1 MSAEQH
7 RLEGKPE
14 GSSDALITPFSL
26 ETITLSKQDYI
37 QLISERNRFQ
47 SLHARAVKRSQW
59 YQKRCHALLH
69 YAKAQTSKREL
80 ELSAALVTAHAK
92 IRDLNQRVFGRH
104 SERSKGRNE
113 AQKPCATKR
122 PRGHQ
127 KGTKNHGRSMLTG
140 LPVVHETID
149 LPDPTCPK
157 CGLPLHSM
165 PGSEDSE
172 VVEIEVKAYV
182 RKIRRKRYKP
192 QCDCEECNAIV
203 CAPLAPK
210 IIPKGK
216 FGISVWSTVLLDKY
230 LYGRPSERLLQDLGN
245 QGLEMAPGTLAG
257 GLQKIAPVFAPID
270 QALLQKLRSQ
280 THWHADETRWAM
292 FVLIEGKVGYRW
304 YLWVYRSKEV
314 VHYVLDPSRAAQVV
328 IDELKGAA
336 GGIISCDRYSGYKSF
351 ARQIKGFTLAFC
363 WAHQRRD
370 FLELANAYPALLS
383 WAFEWV
389 DAIGQLY
396 HLNAL
401 RLTQRQTSADSPECA
416 RAQTTLELAVQ
427 GMADRREALL
437 AQPKLSE
444 PCRKVLSSMRNHW
457 SGLIVFVAC
466 PWVPMDNNTA
476 ERDMR
481 GPVVG
486 RNNFYGSGALWAGT
500 LAATMYSIFATLK
513 LYGINPRTWLN
524 AYLQACAN
532 NGAKAPADL
541 SAFLPWS
548 MEAIRLAAMRSHVP
562 IESVALISATDS
574 TPAPTF
580 EYLPA
585 PEFETELDSS

>member
-1 MSAEQH
+1 MSEDQYG
-7 RLEGKPE
+7 LEDKPE
-14 GSSDALITPFSL
+14 GNDAVATPFSL

-37 QLISERNRFQ
+37 QLISDRNRFQ
-47 SLHARAVKRSQW
+47 DLHARAVKRGIW
-59 YQKRCHALLH
+59 YQERYRILLH
-69 YAKAQTSKREL
+69 GANEKTSKREL
-80 ELSAALVTAHAK
+80 ELTAELIKAHAT
-92 IRDLNQRVFGRH
+92 IRDLNQRVFGRR
-104 SERSKGRNE
+104 SERNKGPNE
-113 AQKPCATKR
+113 AQKTCATKR

-127 KGTKNHGRSMLTG
+127 KGAKNHGRSMLSG

-149 LPDPTCPK
+149 LVDPTCPQ

-165 PGSEDSE
+165 PGTEDSE

-182 RKIRRKRYKP
+182 RKIHRKRYTG
-192 QCDCEECNAIV
+192 QCECEACNTIV

-230 LYGRPSERLLQDLGN
+230 LYGRPSERLLQDLGAH
-245 QGLEMAPGTLAG
+245 GLEMTPGTLAG
-257 GLQKIAPVFAPID
+257 GLQKIAPLFEPID

-292 FVLIEGKVGYRW
+292 FVLTEGKVGYRW
-304 YLWVYRSKEV
+304 YLWVFHSKEV
-314 VHYVLDPSRAAQVV
+314 VHYVLDPSRATQVV
-328 IDELKGAA
+328 IDEFEGAV
-336 GGIISCDRYSGYKSF
+336 GGIINCDRYSAYKSF
-351 ARQIKGFTLAFC
+351 VRQIKGFILAYC

-370 FLELANAYPALLS
+370 FLELANAYPAHLN

-401 RLTQRQTSADSPECA
+401 RLTQRETSADSPECLSSQVA
-416 RAQTTLELAVQ
+416 LELAVQ
-427 GMADRREALL
+427 RMLDLRDALL
-437 AQPKLSE
+437 AQPKLAE
-444 PCRKVLSSMRNHW
+444 PCQKVLTSMKNHW

-476 ERDMR
+476 ERAMR

-486 RNNFYGSGALWAGT
+486 RKGFYGSGALWAGT
-500 LAATMYSIFATLK
+500 LAATMYSLLATLK

-541 SAFLPWS
+541 SDFLPWG
-548 MEAIRLAAMRSHVP
+548 MDVPRLAAMRSHVP
-562 IESVALISATDS
+562 IESVPPAFATI
-574 TPAPTF
+574 TPGPTF
-580 EYLPA
+580 LPA
-585 PEFETELDSS
+585 PEFELELDSS

>member
-1 MSAEQH
+1 MSAELQKSQSKS
-7 RLEGKPE
+7 ESGNT
-14 GSSDALITPFSL
+14 GATPFSL
-26 ETITLSKQDYI
+26 ETVALTKQNYI
-37 QLISERNRFQ
+37 QLISDRNRFQ
-47 SLHARAVKRSQW
+47 DLHARAVKRSHW
-59 YQKRCHALLH
+59 YQKRCHGLLH
-69 YAKAQTSKREL
+69 YAKEQTSKREL
-80 ELSAALVTAHAK
+80 ELTAQLVTAHAT
-92 IRDLNQRVFGRH
+92 IRDLKQRVFGRH

-113 AQKPCATKR
+113 GQKTCAAKR

-127 KGTKNHGRSMLTG
+127 KGAKNHGRSMLRG

-149 LPDPTCPK
+149 IDHPTCPK

-172 VVEIEVKAYV
+172 VVEIEVKAFV
-182 RKIRRKRYKP
+182 RKIQRKRYKP
-192 QCDCEECNAIV
+192 QCDCGECSAIV
-203 CAPLAPK
+203 CAPLEPK

-230 LYGRPSERLLQDLGN
+230 LYGRPSERLLQDLGAH
-245 QGLEMAPGTLAG
+245 GLEMAAGTLAG
-257 GLQKIAPVFAPID
+257 GLQRIAPLFEPID

-292 FVLIEGKVGYRW
+292 FVLTEGKVGYRW
-304 YLWVYRSKEV
+304 YLWVFHSKEV
-314 VHYVLDPSRAAQVV
+314 VHYVLDSTRAAQVV
-328 IDELKGAA
+328 IDEFEEAR
-336 GGIISCDRYSGYKSF
+336 GGIINCDRYSGYKGF
-351 ARQIKGFTLAFC
+351 ARRIKGFTLAFC

-370 FLELANAYPALLS
+370 FLELANAYPAHLN

-396 HLNAL
+396 HLNTL
-401 RLTQRQTSADSPECA
+401 RLQASADSAERLCS
-416 RAQTTLELAVQ
+416 QTTLELAVQ
-427 GMADRREALL
+427 RMVERRDALL
-437 AQPKLSE
+437 AQPKLAQ
-444 PCRKVLSSMRNHW
+444 PCQKVLTSMKAHW
-457 SGLIVFVAC
+457 SGLTVFVAC

-486 RNNFYGSGALWAGT
+486 RKSFYGSGALWSGT
-500 LAATMYSIFATLK
+500 LTATVYSLLATLK
-513 LYGINPRTWLN
+513 LFGLNPRTWLN

-548 MEAIRLAAMRSHVP
+548 MDAIRLAAMRSHVP
-562 IESVALISATDS
+562 IESAPPVTAS
-574 TPAPTF
+574 TPTS
-580 EYLPA
+580 LPE
-585 PEFETELDSS
+585 PELALELDSS

>member
-1 MSAEQH
+1 MSAEPQ
-7 RLEGKPE
+7 RLERKPDGE
-14 GSSDALITPFSL
+14 DAGATPFSL
-26 ETITLSKQDYI
+26 ETVTLTKQEYI
-37 QLISERNRFQ
+37 QLISDRNSYQ

-59 YQKRCHALLH
+59 YQKRCHTLLH
-69 YAKAQTSKREL
+69 YAKAQISKREL
-80 ELSAALVTAHAK
+80 ELTAQLVKAHAT

-113 AQKPCATKR
+113 GQETCATKR

-127 KGTKNHGRSMLTG
+127 KGAKNHGRSMLSG
-140 LPVVHETID
+140 LPVVHESID
-149 LPDPTCPK
+149 LVDPTCPQ

-165 PGSEDSE
+165 PGTEDSE
-172 VVEIEVKAYV
+172 VVEIEVQAYV
-182 RKIRRKRYKP
+182 RKIHRKRYTG
-192 QCDCEECNAIV
+192 QCECEACNTIV
-203 CAPLAPK
+203 CAPVAPK

-230 LYGRPSERLLQDLGN
+230 LYGRPSERLLQDLSN
-245 QGLEMAPGTLAG
+245 HALEMAPGTLAD
-257 GLQKIAPVFAPID
+257 GLQKIAPLFEPID

-292 FVLIEGKVGYRW
+292 FVLTEGKVGYRW
-304 YLWVYRSKEV
+304 YLWVFHSKEV
-314 VHYVLDPSRAAQVV
+314 VHYVLDASRATQVV
-328 IDELKGAA
+328 IDEFEGAV
-336 GGIISCDRYSGYKSF
+336 GGIINCDRFSAYKSF

-370 FLELANAYPALLS
+370 FLELANAYPAHLN

-401 RLTQRQTSADSPECA
+401 RLQTSANSPE
-416 RAQTTLELAVQ
+416 RLSSQTALELAVQ
-427 GMADRREALL
+427 GMANRRDALL
-437 AQPKLSE
+437 AHPKLAE
-444 PCRKVLSSMRNHW
+444 PCQKVLTSMKNHW
-457 SGLIVFVAC
+457 SGLTVFVAC

-476 ERDMR
+476 ERAMR

-486 RNNFYGSGALWAGT
+486 RKGFYGSGALWAGT
-500 LAATMYSIFATLK
+500 LAATMYSLFATLK

-548 MEAIRLAAMRSHVP
+548 MEPIRLAAMRSHVP
-562 IESVALISATDS
+562 IESAPPVTAS
-574 TPAPTF
+574 TPTS
-580 EYLPA
+580 LPE
-585 PEFETELDSS
+585 PEPEPELELELELEQGSS

>member
-1 MSAEQH
+1 MSAERH
-7 RLEGKPE
+7 RLESKSE
-14 GSSDALITPFSL
+14 GSDALGTPFSQ
-26 ETITLSKQDYI
+26 ETVTLTKQDYI
-37 QLISERNRFQ
+37 QLLSDRNRFQ
-47 SLHARAVKRSQW
+47 DLHARAVKRSLW
-59 YQKRCHALLH
+59 YQERYRALLH
-69 YAKAQTSKREL
+69 YDKEQASKREK
-80 ELSAALVTAHAK
+80 ELTAELAKAHAK

-113 AQKPCATKR
+113 AQKSCAVKR

-127 KGTKNHGRSMLTG
+127 KGARNHGRSMLKG
-140 LPVVHETID
+140 LPVVHESID
-149 LPDPTCPK
+149 LVEPTCPK

-172 VVEIEVKAYV
+172 VVEIEVKAFV
-182 RKIRRKRYKP
+182 RKIHRKRYKP
-192 QCDCEECNAIV
+192 QCDCAQCSAIV
-203 CAPLAPK
+203 CAPVAPK

-216 FGISVWSTVLLDKY
+216 YGISVWSTVLLDKY
-230 LYGRPSERLLQDLGN
+230 LYGRPSERLLKDLSN
-245 QGLEMAPGTLAG
+245 HGLEMAPGTLAG
-257 GLQKIAPVFAPID
+257 GLQKIAPLFAPID
-270 QALLQKLRSQ
+270 AALLQRLRSQ

-292 FVLIEGKVGYRW
+292 FVLTEGKVGYRW
-304 YLWVYRSKEV
+304 YLWVFHSKEV

-328 IDELKGAA
+328 IDELDGAQ
-336 GGIISCDRYSGYKSF
+336 GGIISCDRFSAYKSF
-351 ARQIKGFTLAFC
+351 VRQIKGFRLAFC

-370 FLELANAYPALLS
+370 FLELANAYPAHLN

-389 DAIGQLY
+389 DAIAQLY

-401 RLTQRQTSADSPECA
+401 RLQTCENSPERA
-416 RAQTTLELAVQ
+416 TAQTNLALAVQ
-427 GMADRREALL
+427 SMAEHRDALL
-437 AQPKLSE
+437 AAPALAE
-444 PCRKVLSSMRNHW
+444 PCAKVLKSMKAHW
-457 SGLIVFVAC
+457 SGLTVFVAC

-486 RNNFYGSGALWAGT
+486 RKNFYGSGALWAGT
-500 LAATMYSIFATLK
+500 LAATMYSLLATLK

-548 MEAIRLAAMRSHVP
+548 MDALRLAAMRSHVP
-562 IESVALISATDS
+562 IESAPPMSATAF
-574 TPAPTF
+574 TPTSM
-580 EYLPA
+580 PA
-585 PEFETELDSS
+585 RELELEIDSS

>member
-7 RLEGKPE
+7 RLERRPE
-14 GSSDALITPFSL
+14 GGDAFATPFSL
-26 ETITLSKQDYI
+26 ETITLTKQDYI
-37 QLISERNRFQ
+37 QLICERNSYQ

-59 YQKRCHALLH
+59 YQKRAHALLY
-69 YAKAQTSKREL
+69 YANEQTSKREL
-80 ELSAALVTAHAK
+80 ELSAELVTAHAK

-113 AQKPCATKR
+113 AQKSCAIKR
-122 PRGHQ
+122 LRGHQ
-127 KGTKNHGRSMLTG
+127 KGARNHGRSMLKG
-140 LPVVHETID
+140 LPVVHESID
-149 LPDPTCPK
+149 LVDPTCPK

-172 VVEIEVKAYV
+172 VVEIEVKAFV
-182 RKIRRKRYKP
+182 RKIHRKRYTG
-192 QCDCEECNAIV
+192 QCNCEACSAIV

-230 LYGRPSERLLQDLGN
+230 LYGRPSERLLHDLGDH
-245 QGLEMAPGTLAG
+245 GLEMAPGTLAG
-257 GLQKIAPVFAPID
+257 GLQKIAPLFEPID

-304 YLWVYRSKEV
+304 YLWVFHSKEV

-328 IDELKGAA
+328 IDELDGAK

-401 RLTQRQTSADSPECA
+401 RLQASADSPE
-416 RAQTTLELAVQ
+416 RVSTQTMLELAVQ
-427 GMADRREALL
+427 GMADRRDALL
-437 AQPKLSE
+437 VASKLSE
-444 PCRKVLSSMRNHW
+444 PCLKVLSSMKNHW
-457 SGLIVFVAC
+457 RGLIVFVAC
-466 PWVPMDNNTA
+466 PWVPMDNNIA

-481 GPVVG
+481 GPVTG
-486 RNNFYGSGALWAGT
+486 RKNFYGSGALWSGA

-513 LYGINPRTWLN
+513 LYAINPRTWVN

-548 MEAIRLAAMRSHVP
+548 MDTPRLAAMRSHMP
-562 IESVALISATDS
+562 IESAALISATAS
-574 TPAPTF
+574 TLAPTF
-580 EYLPA
+580 ACVPN
-585 PEFETELDSS
+585 PEFELELDSS

>member
-1 MSAEQH
+1 MSAEQY
-7 RLEGKPE
+7 RLESKPE
-14 GSSDALITPFSL
+14 GGDACATPFSL
-26 ETITLSKQDYI
+26 ETVTLTKQDYI
-37 QLISERNRFQ
+37 QLICERNSFQ

-69 YAKAQTSKREL
+69 YAKAQTSKREV
-80 ELSAALVTAHAK
+80 ELGAELVKAHAK

-113 AQKPCATKR
+113 AQKSCAMKR
-122 PRGHQ
+122 ARGHQ
-127 KGTKNHGRSMLTG
+127 TGAKNHGRSMLTG
-140 LPVVHETID
+140 LPVAHESID
-149 LPDPTCPK
+149 LVDPMCPK
-157 CGLPLHSM
+157 CGLPLRSM
-165 PGSEDSE
+165 PGSEDSD
-172 VVEIEVKAYV
+172 VLEIEVKAYV
-182 RKIRRKRYKP
+182 RKIHRKRYKP

-210 IIPKGK
+210 IIAKGK
-216 FGISVWSTVLLDKY
+216 FGVSVWSTVLLDKY

-245 QGLEMAPGTLAG
+245 HGLEMAPGTLAG
-257 GLQKIAPVFAPID
+257 GLQKISPLFAPID

-304 YLWVYRSKEV
+304 YLWVFHSKEV
-314 VHYVLDPSRAAQVV
+314 VHYVLDPSRATRVV
-328 IDELKGAA
+328 IDEFEGAQ
-336 GGIISCDRYSGYKSF
+336 GGILSCDRYSGYKGF
-351 ARQIKGFTLAFC
+351 ARRIKGFTLAFC

-370 FLELANAYPALLS
+370 FLDLANAYPLHLN
-383 WAFEWV
+383 WAFEWI

-401 RLTQRQTSADSPECA
+401 RLQASAGSPERA

-427 GMADRREALL
+427 RMFDRRDALL
-437 AQPKLSE
+437 AQPKLAE
-444 PCRKVLSSMRNHW
+444 PCLKVLSSMKNHW
-457 SGLIVFVAC
+457 SGLTVFVGC
-466 PWVPMDNNTA
+466 PWAPMDNNTA

-486 RNNFYGSGALWAGT
+486 RKNFYGSGALWSGT
-500 LAATMYSIFATLK
+500 LAATMYSLFATLK
-513 LYGINPRTWLN
+513 LYAINPRTWLN

-548 MEAIRLAAMRSHVP
+548 MDAPRLAAMRSHVP
-562 IESVALISATDS
+562 IEPAALISATAS
-574 TPAPTF
+574 TLAPTSSCVP
-580 EYLPA
+580 ER
-585 PEFETELDSS
+585 EFELELDSS

>member
-7 RLEGKPE
+7 RLEGQPD
-14 GSSDALITPFSL
+14 GGDAVATAFSL
-26 ETITLSKQDYI
+26 ETVTLTKQEHI
-37 QLISERNRFQ
+37 QLICERNRYQ
-47 SLHARAVKRSQW
+47 SLHALAVKRSQW

-69 YAKAQTSKREL
+69 YARAHTSKREL
-80 ELSAALVTAHAK
+80 ELTAELVKAHAE
-92 IRDLNQRVFGRH
+92 IRDLKQRVFGRH

-113 AQKPCATKR
+113 GQKTCATKR
-122 PRGHQ
+122 LRGHQ
-127 KGTKNHGRSMLTG
+127 KGAKNHGRGMLTG

-149 LPDPTCPK
+149 LLDPTCHK

-182 RKIRRKRYKP
+182 RKIHRTRYTG
-192 QCDCEECNAIV
+192 QRDCDACNTIV

-216 FGISVWSTVLLDKY
+216 FGISVWSTALLDKY
-230 LYGRPSERLLQDLGN
+230 LYGRPSERLLQDLSAH
-245 QGLEMAPGTLAG
+245 GLEMAPGTLAG
-257 GLQKIAPVFAPID
+257 GLQKIAPLFESID

-292 FVLIEGKVGYRW
+292 FVLTDGKIGYRW
-304 YLWVYRSKEV
+304 YLWVFHSKEV
-314 VHYVLDPSRAAQVV
+314 VHYVLDPSRSTQVV
-328 IDELKGAA
+328 IDEFEGSA
-336 GGIISCDRYSGYKSF
+336 GGVISCDRYSGYKGF

-370 FLELANAYPALLS
+370 FLELANAYPMHLN

-389 DAIGQLY
+389 DAIGHLY

-401 RLTQRQTSADSPECA
+401 RLQTSADSPE
-416 RAQTTLELAVQ
+416 RVNAQTMLELAVQ
-427 GMADRREALL
+427 GMADRRDALL
-437 AQPKLSE
+437 VQPKLPE
-444 PCRKVLSSMRNHW
+444 PCLKVLSSMKNHW
-457 SGLIVFVAC
+457 GGLSVFVAC
-466 PWVPMDNNTA
+466 PWVPMDNNIA

-486 RNNFYGSGALWAGT
+486 RKNFYGSGALWAGT

-532 NGAKAPADL
+532 NGAKTPADL

-562 IESVALISATDS
+562 IE
-574 TPAPTF
+574 PAPPAFATASPTPTL
-580 EYLPA
+580 LPA
-585 PEFETELDSS
+585 PEFELELDSS

>member
-1 MSAEQH
+1 MSAKLQ
-7 RLEGKPE
+7 RLESKPE
-14 GSSDALITPFSL
+14 GGDACATPFSL
-26 ETITLSKQDYI
+26 ETVTLTKQEYI
-37 QLISERNRFQ
+37 QLICERNSYQ
-47 SLHARAVKRSQW
+47 SLHARAVERSQW

-80 ELSAALVTAHAK
+80 ELTAELVKAHAK

-104 SERSKGRNE
+104 SERGKGRNE
-113 AQKPCATKR
+113 AQKSCATKR

-127 KGTKNHGRSMLTG
+127 KGAKNHGRSMLSG

-149 LPDPTCPK
+149 LVDPTCPQ

-165 PGSEDSE
+165 PGTEDSE

-182 RKIRRKRYKP
+182 RKIQRKRYKP
-192 QCDCEECNAIV
+192 QCDCDACSAIV

-210 IIPKGK
+210 IIHKGK
-216 FGISVWSTVLLDKY
+216 FGISVWSIVLLDKY
-230 LYGRPSERLLQDLGN
+230 LYGRPSERLLQDLGAH
-245 QGLEMAPGTLAG
+245 GLEMAPGTLAG
-257 GLQKIAPVFAPID
+257 GLQKIAPLFETID

-280 THWHADETRWAM
+280 KHWHADETRWAM
-292 FVLIEGKVGYRW
+292 FVLIDGKVGYRW
-304 YLWVYRSKEV
+304 YLWVFHSKEV

-328 IDELKGAA
+328 IDEFEGAV
-336 GGIISCDRYSGYKSF
+336 GGIINCDRYSAYKSF
-351 ARQIKGFTLAFC
+351 VRQIKGFILAFC

-370 FLELANAYPALLS
+370 FLELANAYPVHLN

-401 RLTQRQTSADSPECA
+401 RLQTSADSPE
-416 RAQTTLELAVQ
+416 RLSSQTTLELAVQ
-427 GMADRREALL
+427 CMVERRDELL
-437 AQPKLSE
+437 AAPKLAE
-444 PCRKVLSSMRNHW
+444 PCQKVLTSMKTHW
-457 SGLIVFVAC
+457 SGLTVFVAC
-466 PWVPMDNNTA
+466 PWVPMDNNVA

-486 RNNFYGSGALWAGT
+486 RNNFHGSGALWAGT
-500 LAATMYSIFATLK
+500 LAATMYSLFATLK

-532 NGAKAPADL
+532 NGAKAPTDL

-548 MEAIRLAAMRSHVP
+548 MDVARLAAMRSHVP
-562 IESVALISATDS
+562 IE
-574 TPAPTF
+574 PAPPAFATASPTPT
-580 EYLPA
+580 LLLA
-585 PEFETELDSS
+585 PEFELELDSS

>member
-1 MSAEQH
+1 MSAEQQ
-7 RLEGKPE
+7 RLERKPE
-14 GSSDALITPFSL
+14 GGGATPFSL

-37 QLISERNRFQ
+37 QLISDRHRFQ
-47 SLHARAVKRSQW
+47 DLHARAVKRGIW
-59 YQKRCHALLH
+59 YQNRYRVLLH
-69 YAKAQTSKREL
+69 AANEKTTKREL
-80 ELSAALVTAHAK
+80 ALTAGLIKAHAT
-92 IRDLNQRVFGRH
+92 IRDLNQRVFGRR
-104 SERSKGRNE
+104 SERSKGPNE
-113 AQKPCATKR
+113 GQKSCAPKR

-127 KGTKNHGRSMLTG
+127 KGAKSHGRSMLTG
-140 LPVVHETID
+140 LPVVHESID
-149 LPDPTCPK
+149 LLDPRCPK

-172 VVEIEVKAYV
+172 VIEIEVKAYV
-182 RKIRRKRYKP
+182 RKIHRKRYKP

-230 LYGRPSERLLQDLGN
+230 LYGRPSERLLQDLGAH
-245 QGLEMAPGTLAG
+245 GLEMAPGTLAG
-257 GLQKIAPVFAPID
+257 GLQKIAPLFEPID

-304 YLWVYRSKEV
+304 YLWVFHSKEV

-328 IDELKGAA
+328 IDEFEGAV
-336 GGIISCDRYSGYKSF
+336 GGIINCDRYSAYKCF
-351 ARQIKGFTLAFC
+351 ARQIKGFILAFC

-370 FLELANAYPALLS
+370 FLELANAHPALLS

-401 RLTQRQTSADSPECA
+401 RLQTQPSSPEWVSSQA
-416 RAQTTLELAVQ
+416 TLELAVQ
-427 GMADRREALL
+427 GMLDQRDALL
-437 AQPKLSE
+437 VQPKLSE
-444 PCRKVLSSMRNHW
+444 PCRKVLSSMKNHW
-457 SGLIVFVAC
+457 RGLIVFVAC

-500 LAATMYSIFATLK
+500 LAATMYSIFASLK

-548 MEAIRLAAMRSHVP
+548 MDAIRLAAMRSHVP

>member
-1 MSAEQH
+1 MSEYQYG
-7 RLEGKPE
+7 LEDKPE
-14 GSSDALITPFSL
+14 GNDAVATPFSL
-26 ETITLSKQDYI
+26 ETITLTKQDYI
-37 QLISERNRFQ
+37 QHISDRNRFKD
-47 SLHARAVKRSQW
+47 LHARAVKRGLW
-59 YQKRCHALLH
+59 YQERYRILLH
-69 YAKAQTSKREL
+69 AAKEKASKREL
-80 ELSAALVTAHAK
+80 ELTAELIKAHAT
-92 IRDLNQRVFGRH
+92 IRDLNQRVFGRR

-113 AQKPCATKR
+113 GNKTCAAKR

-127 KGTKNHGRSMLTG
+127 EGAKNHGRSMLSG

-149 LPDPTCPK
+149 LVDPTCPQ

-165 PGSEDSE
+165 PGTEDSE

-182 RKIRRKRYKP
+182 RKIHRKRYTG
-192 QCDCEECNAIV
+192 QCDCEACNTIV
-203 CAPLAPK
+203 CAPKAPK

-230 LYGRPSERLLQDLGN
+230 LYGRPSERLLQDMGN
-245 QGLEMAPGTLAG
+245 HGLDMAPGTLAG
-257 GLQKIAPVFAPID
+257 GLQKIAPLFESID
-270 QALLQKLRSQ
+270 QALLQKLRLQ

-292 FVLIEGKVGYRW
+292 FVLTEGKVGYRW
-304 YLWVYRSKEV
+304 YLWVFHSREV

-328 IDELKGAA
+328 IDEFEGAL
-336 GGIISCDRYSGYKSF
+336 GGIINCDRYSAYKSF
-351 ARQIKGFTLAFC
+351 VRQIKGFILAYC

-370 FLELANAYPALLS
+370 FLELANAYPVHLN

-401 RLTQRQTSADSPECA
+401 RLQTSADSPE
-416 RAQTTLELAVQ
+416 RLSSQTTLELAVQ
-427 GMADRREALL
+427 GMLDRRDALL
-437 AQPKLSE
+437 AQPKLAQ
-444 PCRKVLSSMRNHW
+444 PCQKVLTSMKNHW

-476 ERDMR
+476 ERAMR

-486 RNNFYGSGALWAGT
+486 RNGFYGSGALWAGT
-500 LAATMYSIFATLK
+500 LAATMYSLFATLK

-532 NGAKAPADL
+532 NGAKAPTDL
-541 SAFLPWS
+541 SAFLPWG
-548 MEAIRLAAMRSHVP
+548 MDAIRLAAMRSHLP
-562 IESVALISATDS
+562 IE
-574 TPAPTF
+574 PAPPAFATITPGPTF
-580 EYLPA
+580 FPA
-585 PEFETELDSS
+585 PEFELELDSS